1 MKGFLYVLYKYGVS
15 ITLRLTTTWYL
26 IVTSSFPLRI
36 NKRAILTC
44 YNVFNFENEV
54 LQNSIWGINMLNSD
68 FFFFYGSKY
77 ILTQLKFSSL

>member
-54 LQNSIWGINMLNSD
+54 LQNSIWGTNMLNSD
-68 FFFFYGSKY
+68 FFFFLWIKIY
-77 ILTQLKFSSL
+77 INSTKIF